1 MKTASEPYCPLNDVR
16 TFATLAPL
24 RVSGTAG
31 RLLLALLLGIGLS
44 LPAGCVPMDATGAGD
59 TNLPGDGGDDTGG
72 GADGPGPGDGG
83 GDGTGGDG
91 TGGGAGTTTAQLIED
106 CTGNFDTSEFDF
118 TAEFQ
123 VDGPVLIMRGV
134 YEDTT
139 TDTMLAL
146 LDANPDVRTLVLAW
160 VGGADVSMD
169 GNLVGGV
176 EVRNRGL
183 NTCVP
188 AGGLVASGGT
198 DFFLAGENRIVLE
211 GAQVGVHSWE
221 ESDDQGN
228 TETGDQ
234 VPRNDPRHQPFL
246 EFYEA
251 VGIPADFYWFTL
263 EAAPASGMYY
273 MTFDEMLQFGMIE
286 EDVR

>member
-1 MKTASEPYCPLNDVR
+1 MRRLIPSSVR
-16 TFATLAPL
+16 SSFCACSGRDLVRLGTLCAGLFSWSVLVAP
-24 RVSGTAG
+24 V
-31 RLLLALLLGIGLS
+31 
-44 LPAGCVPMDATGAGD
+44 GCVPMDGTSAGD
-59 TNLPGDGGDDTGG
+59 TNLPGDGGGDTGG
-72 GADGPGPGDGG
+72 GADGPGEGGAGG
-83 GDGTGGDG
+83 GDGTGGGGDG
-91 TGGGAGTTTAQLIED
+91 VDGGAGTTTAQLIED
-106 CTGNFDTSEFDF
+106 CTGDFDTSDFDF
-118 TAEFQ
+118 TAEFE

-134 YEDTT
+134 YEDST
-139 TDTMLAL
+139 TDTLLGL

-169 GNLVGGV
+169 ANLVGGV

-198 DFFLAGENRIVLE
+198 DFFLAGVNRIVLAD
-211 GAQVGVHSWE
+211 AQVGVHSWA

-228 TETGDQ
+228 VETGDQ
-234 VPRNDPRHQPFL
+234 VPRDDPRHQPFL
-246 EFYEA
+246 DYYEA

-263 EAAPASGMYY
+263 EAAPADDIYN